1 MASNVQFQRAPA
13 GRSSAPVQPVMGQP
27 KSRGFRPLRRQFLLK
42 AGLVLL
48 LSGVLTLAGTSS
60 LNRATSDLATIN
72 DGSVLSID
80 AAQALTQYVED
91 IDAKSADFLATAGL
105 IYKTSCFVAGS
116 YSGLLLSVHDCD
128 EHTIDVETVLAN
140 QELYRAT
147 HNVTYAG
154 EKTAIERIST
164 GLESYLGYIRLMRA
178 DFALAAQKTDPNDPF
193 LRQAYQAYLDA
204 GTILHDHVK
213 LTTVPGNQ
221 IPLAPEPGLPACTL
235 NGTSLPAGEWTQG
248 SLEVALD
255 CLSFINHTHLEQ
267 AYADASAFLAGTT
280 IGLLLLC
287 VLFCGLL
294 LFATLRMIYTT
305 HRILNPGLVAACLIS
320 LLLSFTTLS
329 LFSSLSGL
337 GYSAGSGNQHLNDGA
352 FQQLVNDDYA
362 SIYDIALLKRHAST
376 ANADKSRW
384 LIALEFHD
392 QTNIQHWQTDWQAQ
406 EQDVQALMNQAH
418 ADQTWNEE
426 LEPLARMDDTWK
438 QYTAIDVDI
447 RDATQSKSL
456 ANPLLA
462 AEEASTWNSYWAFQ
476 SYTDALDSLSSVN
489 RVHYA
494 FTLGAVSDA
503 LSLSFKL
510 NLIFF
515 PLTGLLGAWG
525 IWTRLK
531 DF

>member
-1 MASNVQFQRAPA
+1 MASSVQTRRTPT
-13 GRSSAPVQPVMGQP
+13 GRSIAPIQSVSGQQ
-27 KSRGFRPLRRQFLLK
+27 KRGGFRSLKRQFLLK
-42 AGLVLL
+42 ASLILL
-48 LSGVLTLAGTSS
+48 LSGVLTLAGASS

-105 IYKTSCFVAGS
+105 IYKTSCFIAGS

-128 EHTIDVETVLAN
+128 EHNIDTETVLAN

-221 IPLAPEPGLPACTL
+221 IPLAPEPGLPTCTL
-235 NGTSLPAGEWTQG
+235 NGTSLPASEWTQG

-255 CLSFINHTHLEQ
+255 CLSFINHTHLTQ
-267 AYADASAFLAGTT
+267 AYDDTSAFLTGTT
-280 IGLLLLC
+280 IGLFALC
-287 VLFCGLL
+287 LLFCSLL
-294 LFATLRMIYTT
+294 LFATLRMIYAT
-305 HRILNPGLVAACLIS
+305 HRVLNPGLIAACLIG
-320 LLLSFTTLS
+320 LMLSFTTLS
-329 LFSSLSGL
+329 LFASLSGL
-337 GYSAGSGNQHLNDGA
+337 SNSGSSGNPHLNDGA

-362 SIYDIALLKRHAST
+362 SIYDIALLKRYAST

-392 QTNIQHWQTDWQAQ
+392 QPDIQHWRTDWQTQ

-418 ADQTWNEE
+418 ADQTWDEE
-426 LEPLARMDDTWK
+426 LEPLAKMDSTWK
-438 QYTAIDVDI
+438 QYTTIDGDI
-447 RDATQSKSL
+447 RDATQNKSL

-476 SYTDALDSLSSVN
+476 SYTDALDSLSSAN

-494 FTLGAVSDA
+494 FTLNTVSDA
-503 LSLSFKL
+503 LNLSFRL

-515 PLTGLLGAWG
+515 PLAGLLGAWG
-525 IWTRLK
+525 IWVRLK